1 MTSRTMMNNLPRR
14 GVGLGLAGLAL
25 IWPAL
30 AAMSAAQ
37 ARQILKETGV
47 TGGLV
52 VHVGCGDGKLTAAL
66 RASEAF
72 VVRGFGC

>member
-30 AAMSAAQ
+30 AAMSATQ
-37 ARQILKETGV
+37 ARQILKE

-72 VVRGFGC
+72 VVQGFGC